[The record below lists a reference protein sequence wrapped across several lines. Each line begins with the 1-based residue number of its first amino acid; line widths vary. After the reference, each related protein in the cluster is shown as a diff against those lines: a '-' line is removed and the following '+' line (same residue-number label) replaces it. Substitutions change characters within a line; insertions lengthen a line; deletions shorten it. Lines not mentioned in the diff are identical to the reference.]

1 MAGEVGADLGNAVLD
16 SAGVG
21 RVNREDD
28 QRRFAVAREGA
39 YPTDVLGDV
48 AERLRG
54 VGGEGVDGRRRPG
67 HLERVQPDPEA
78 ADRPQVPLGEPAFAV
93 KDDHCR
99 DLLGATA
106 PAAAPAAPTL
116 QGFLRPRRFGVPGQ
130 EARLA
135 GRGDPANVGT
145 GDPAAHPDYGLDR
158 RRQPPSPPASDRG
171 S

>member
-1 MAGEVGADLGNAVLD
+1 MAGEVTADLGHAVLD
-16 SAGVG
+16 SSGVG
-21 RVNREDD
+21 RVDREDD

-54 VGGEGVDGRRRPG
+54 VGGEGVDGRRRPS
-67 HLERVQPDPEA
+67 HLEPVEPDPEA

-99 DLLGATA
+99 DLLSATA
-106 PAAAPAAPTL
+106 PAAAPAAAPTL
-116 QGFLRPRRFGVPGQ
+116 QGFLRPRRFRVPGQ

-135 GRGDPANVGT
+135 GRGDPADV
-145 GDPAAHPDYGLDR
+145 
-158 RRQPPSPPASDRG
+158 
-171 S
+171 